1 MLATLI
7 PPKTATYFQDPLG
20 ICVSKYLWTKVSMLE
35 ATEGKNVEVGHQGTT
50 KANDSNRH
58 TMISHQALDLMENDA
73 YYV

>member
-50 KANDSNRH
+50 KASD
-58 TMISHQALDLMENDA
+58 
-73 YYV
+73 

>member
-35 ATEGKNVEVGHQGTT
+35 AIEGKNVEVGHQGTT
-50 KANDSNRH
+50 KAND
-58 TMISHQALDLMENDA
+58 
-73 YYV
+73 